1 MLGNIDVESGVKV
14 FPHQPECIGKMSVQ
28 TYWGQDWITFEQ
40 WQQIEVRQQPD
51 QDEYQAS
58 T

>member
-1 MLGNIDVESGVKV
+1 
-14 FPHQPECIGKMSVQ
+14 MSVQ